1 MQAGSGIIPRDPS
14 VEGFFNLRLVDE
26 AADMYLALVLGTGKG
41 ICLVNL
47 ADKVGPA
54 FF

>member
-1 MQAGSGIIPRDPS
+1 VLKD
-14 VEGFFNLRLVDE
+14 FFNHLGLVDE
-26 AADMYLALVLGTGKG
+26 ADDAHLALAFGTGKG